1 MVSYDS
7 PVLTSGRLYICKTF
21 LKPAKVYEQSRNS
34 GVGPAGETVMRIF
47 SRLHTMEVNP
57 ETKTSFWC
65 MHQASSSIGMSR
77 CHLAFWYLVIM
88 KIYDLYI
95 ESMDCLRLS
104 CDPGFDVSFPHT
116 SSRYYFLYHLSC
128 PLLADCYIFCC
139 ISLKPLTGI
148 YTTTQDTNK
157 MESCSPRHC
166 SIAPNFTEYL

>member
-65 MHQASSSIGMSR
+65 MHQASSSIGMNR
-77 CHLAFWYLVIM
+77 CHFAIWYLGFSEICV
-88 KIYDLYI
+88 YYI
-95 ESMDCLRLS
+95 
-104 CDPGFDVSFPHT
+104 T
-116 SSRYYFLYHLSC
+116 
-128 PLLADCYIFCC
+128 
-139 ISLKPLTGI
+139 
-148 YTTTQDTNK
+148 
-157 MESCSPRHC
+157 
-166 SIAPNFTEYL
+166 